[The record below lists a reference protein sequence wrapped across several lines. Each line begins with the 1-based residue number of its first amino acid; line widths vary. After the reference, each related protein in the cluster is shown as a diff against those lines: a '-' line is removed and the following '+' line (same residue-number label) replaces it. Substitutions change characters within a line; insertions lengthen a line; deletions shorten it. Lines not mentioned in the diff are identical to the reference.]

1 MPTRREML
9 FSLFGASALP
19 LHAKGA
25 RLYPPEDLSYFD
37 TPIVR
42 GAAAIR
48 FGYAAITWGG
58 EDTRAIEEVSAV
70 GFRGIQLRA
79 SAVEKFGDR
88 PRELRDLLARH
99 KLELVAL
106 SSGNV
111 GVDPEADEIARH
123 ARHAA
128 FVRDAGGRYL
138 QLIDYA
144 RPKGRKAE
152 PADFARLG
160 RVMTEIGKRAA
171 DLGVRVGYH
180 HHMDSLGES
189 PDEIARVMEAV
200 DRRYVKLV
208 LDTAHYAQGG
218 GDPARAVRDY
228 RDDIL
233 FLHVK
238 DVERRESGY
247 RFVELGRGRLD
258 LPAVFAALEEVKF
271 RGWAVVELDSV
282 PDGAR
287 SPKESA
293 LIAKRYIEE
302 KLRRKV
308 E

>member
-1 MPTRREML
+1 MRITRREML
-9 FSLFGASALP
+9 FGLAAAAAFPGRAPA
-19 LHAKGA
+19 
-25 RLYPPEDLSYFD
+25 LYPPEDLSYFD
-37 TPIVR
+37 VPIPR
-42 GAAAIR
+42 GAAEIR

-58 EDTRAIEEVSAV
+58 EDVRAIEEVSAA

-88 PRELRDLLARH
+88 PKALRDLLGRH
-99 KLELVAL
+99 KLEMVAL

-128 FVRDAGGRYL
+128 FVREVGGRYL

-152 PADFARLG
+152 PADFKRLG

-171 DLGVRVGYH
+171 DLGVPVGYH
-180 HHMDSLGES
+180 HHMDSLGEA
-189 PDEIARVMEAV
+189 PDEIARVIESV

-208 LDTAHYAQGG
+208 LDTAHYLQGG

-238 DVERRESGY
+238 DVEPRDTGY
-247 RFVELGRGRLD
+247 RFVELGRGRVD
-258 LPAVFAALEEVKF
+258 LPAVFAALEEVRF
-271 RGWAVVELDSV
+271 RGWAVVELDAV
-282 PDGAR
+282 PDNAR

-293 LIAKRYIEE
+293 LLAKRYVEE
-302 KLRRKV
+302 RLGRKV